1 MKAYKIW
8 LIILKFAM
16 IIQVTLILAKVQSEE
31 ETPYLVTDILFKI
44 SLGIFLMMYFYI
56 NGAPMFDGWDE
67 VFISFGGALL
77 IFDALYNILPKL
89 LAKYKIYF
97 NPYTFSV
104 SNTPATKAI

>member
-16 IIQVTLILAKVQSEE
+16 IIQVALILAKVQSQDD
-31 ETPYLVTDILFKI
+31 TAYLVTDILFKI
-44 SLGIFLMMYFYI
+44 SLGTFLMLYFYI
-56 NGAPMFDGWDE
+56 NGSPMFDGWDE
-67 VFISFGGALL
+67 VFIGFGGALL

-97 NPYTFSV
+97 NPYTLSV
-104 SNTPATKAI
+104 SKEPVTTGL